1 MIKISLTNF
10 FTVKGETE
18 QESKRMYSNMLKIA
32 VPSCIEG
39 ALMSVISAVDTMMVG
54 ALGAAS
60 LAGVGLTAQPRL
72 TLLVF
77 VQALCVGTTAVIARR
92 KGADDPLGARRCL
105 NQSMAIITVL
115 GLIISVLG
123 HVFAKEIVVFSGAN
137 PETLP
142 FAKSYFAI
150 IALGILPNCWQ
161 LCICAA
167 FRAIGKTTITLTTNL
182 IANLLNVCFN
192 YVLINGKLGFPRLG
206 VVGAAI
212 ASVIGTVVASL
223 MSFYFVMRGNSYFV
237 YNPFKRVRFDKAT
250 IASLTKIGSA
260 TALEALFLRG
270 GFMLVQIVVAGLGT
284 IAFASYQIVS
294 QVTGLSFTVGD
305 GLATAAVS
313 MVGQSLGAK
322 NKEKA
327 KQYVAISRKMGIVV
341 SLSLMLIIILMKDI
355 FPRFFT
361 SEASVIEN
369 SALSFLVIAFSMY
382 PQNVRVIYS
391 GSLRGAGDAKYVAV
405 CSFVGVTIFRPLS
418 TFLLCYKFHFLI
430 PALKLD
436 VIGPWVSYFFDALIR
451 TYLLQL
457 RIKSGKWTEI
467 VVK

>member
-1 MIKISLTNF
+1 MNLSSF

-18 QESKRMYSNMLKIA
+18 KESKRMYSNMLKIA

-54 ALGAAS
+54 TLGAAS

-72 TLLVF
+72 MLLVL

-92 KGADDPLGARRCL
+92 KGAKDINGARNCL
-105 NQSMAIITVL
+105 KQSMAIITFL
-115 GLIISVLG
+115 GILISLLAF
-123 HVFAKEIVVFSGAN
+123 VFAERIVVFSGAN
-137 PETLP
+137 AETLP
-142 FAKSYFAI
+142 IAREYFAI
-150 IALGILPNCWQ
+150 VAIGILPNCWQ

-167 FRAIGKTTITLTTNL
+167 FRAVGKTTITLTTNL
-182 IANLLNVCFN
+182 IANILNVCLN

-206 VVGAAI
+206 VRGAAI
-212 ASVIGTVVASL
+212 ATVIGTIVASAI
-223 MSFYFVMRGNSYFV
+223 SFYFVMKSDEFSYK
-237 YNPFKRVRFDKAT
+237 PFERLKFDRDT
-250 IASLTKIGSA
+250 LQSLSKIGAA

-270 GFMLVQIVVAGLGT
+270 GFLLVQIVVAGLGT

-327 KQYVAISRKMGIVV
+327 KQYISISRRMGFIV
-341 SLSLMLIIILMKDI
+341 SLSLMLIIILMKDV
-355 FPRFFT
+355 FPSFFT
-361 SEASVIEN
+361 KDASVIAGA
-369 SALSFLVIAFSMY
+369 SISFFVVAFGMY

-405 CSFVGVTIFRPLS
+405 CSFIGVTIFRPLS
-418 TFLLCYKFHFLI
+418 TYLFCNTFSNLLPWLQL
-430 PALKLD
+430 A
-436 VIGPWVSYFFDALIR
+436 VTGPWLSYILDALIR
-451 TYLLQL
+451 SYLLQI
-457 RIKSGKWTEI
+457 RIKSCKWTEI